1 MGENSKGLLKEIT
14 EFGNPSVEDFVSA
27 IHRVTHGDLRKLQCD
42 HLPTNCIC
50 GNISELLCRKNKPIY
65 RKLIATI

>member
-27 IHRVTHGDLRKLQCD
+27 IHRVTHGDRFSFSVI
-42 HLPTNCIC
+42 IC
-50 GNISELLCRKNKPIY
+50 QQTAYVAIFRSYCAEKTKQSTEN
-65 RKLIATI
+65 